1 MELAKEEREK
11 KVNKQRLEV
20 DKEQK
25 AIEEKKRSAPVPP
38 KKGRQSRS
46 GLYKD
51 AVMNERDKKLKR
63 ELDRRID
70 VYDTP
75 EEEAPPK
82 SKKTA
87 APKAKSRLNPKL
99 VKDAAQ
105 REKDRNL

>member
-1 MELAKEEREK
+1 
-11 KVNKQRLEV
+11 
-20 DKEQK
+20 
-25 AIEEKKRSAPVPP
+25 
-38 KKGRQSRS
+38 
-46 GLYKD
+46 
-51 AVMNERDKKLKR
+51 MNERDKKLKR

-75 EEEAPPK
+75 EEEVPPK

-105 REKDRNL
+105 REEDRNLQKELQARAKSVSESDTELRQKLQKAFA